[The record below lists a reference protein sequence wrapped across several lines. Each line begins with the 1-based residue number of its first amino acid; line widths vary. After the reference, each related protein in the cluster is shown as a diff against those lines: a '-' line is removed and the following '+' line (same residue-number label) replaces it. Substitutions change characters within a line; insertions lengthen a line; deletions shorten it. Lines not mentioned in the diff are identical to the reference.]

1 MRKQDILT
9 ELEETAKKLGY
20 RVRYE
25 KGSFIGG
32 GCRVRQEKILVV
44 NKFLPIEGKIA
55 TIARTLGESGTE
67 GIFLTPEVRKAVE
80 DAMRAKVSEVLPESD
95 ELS

>member
-1 MRKQDILT
+1 MRKQDILA

-32 GCRVRQEKILVV
+32 DCRVRQDKILVV
-44 NKFLPIEGKIA
+44 NKFLPIEGRIT
-55 TIARTLGESGTE
+55 TIARALGRVGVE
-67 GIFLTPEVRKAVE
+67 GVFLTPEVRKVIE
-80 DAMRAKVSEVLPESD
+80 DAMGEKISEALPDAD
-95 ELS
+95 E